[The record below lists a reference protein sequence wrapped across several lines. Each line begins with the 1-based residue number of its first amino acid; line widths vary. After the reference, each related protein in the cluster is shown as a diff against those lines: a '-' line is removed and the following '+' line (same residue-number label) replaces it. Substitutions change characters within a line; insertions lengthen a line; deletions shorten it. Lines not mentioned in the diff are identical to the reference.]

1 MISYVLLFVVFRFI
15 IMGRGGWWR
24 SYRSLEKNSKV
35 KTLRTQVHKSPR
47 NLRIIDSVGFCELVF
62 LVLKIFLLS
71 LFPAGMRYRKLLP
84 HIHRKGIRI
93 FSYGDIV

>member
-1 MISYVLLFVVFRFI
+1 
-15 IMGRGGWWR
+15 MGRGGWWR

-47 NLRIIDSVGFCELVF
+47 NLRIIDSVGFCVPIAIGIVF

-93 FSYGDIV
+93 FSYGDIF